1 MGTLTTA
8 LMSVPRAQKAQRG
21 LMLSFFVQGF
31 LSLSYIPRIP
41 ELINQIDVSFAQ
53 WGLILGLAG
62 IGGMIP
68 LLFANRVI
76 LRFGTRPV
84 MRVSFAVTA
93 LCLATYGVIP
103 NGILFFIAALS
114 LGFFNAFYNLAL
126 NSQAVMYQ
134 DKIGRVVLGK
144 LHATWSIGATTSAL
158 VSGLLAPFIT
168 LHWYLIGTAAV
179 CLAAFFI
186 GSSMI
191 LGPTEDGHT
200 DQKKQNAHVPFFK
213 SPPKLWLLAAGL
225 FAAIFPEVTMMDWSA
240 VFAKRELLQSV
251 ATVGIPYTAF
261 SMSMIVGRLLVSR
274 VTRRIHIS
282 TLGRYAALGGSIFMG
297 LGAFIGPVIS
307 RTNSFACLFVTAVLW
322 AVAGLGMGPM
332 VPTFFSSASSI
343 KGMSTPQAMSRM
355 SLVNSLSILL
365 AKVLMGALAQGVGVM
380 LAYIFPVTMF
390 FCASIVAGVVARDVI
405 RELAAVHKK
414 PEPLDLES
422 VFPGTS
428 AIPIIVED

>member
-8 LMSVPRAQKAQRG
+8 LMSVPRANKAQRG

-41 ELINQIDVSFAQ
+41 ELINQLNVSFAQ

-62 IGGMIP
+62 MGGMVP

-84 MRVSFAVTA
+84 MRASFAVTA
-93 LCLATYGVIP
+93 LCLATYGLLT
-103 NGILFFIAALS
+103 NGVVFFIASLS
-114 LGFFNAFYNLAL
+114 LGFFNAFFNLAL

-158 VSGLLAPFIT
+158 VSGLLAPFIS
-168 LHWYLIGTAAV
+168 LHWYLIGTAAI

-213 SPPKLWLLAAGL
+213 SPPKVWLLAAGL

-261 SMSMIVGRLLVSR
+261 SMSMIVGRLMVGR
-274 VTRRIHIS
+274 ITRHIHIA
-282 TLGRYAALGGSIFMG
+282 TLGRYAALVGSVFMA
-297 LGAFIGPVIS
+297 LGAFIGPVVS
-307 RTNSFACLFVTAVLW
+307 RGNSFAGLIVTAILW

-332 VPTFFSSASSI
+332 VPTFFSSASSV

-355 SLVNSLSILL
+355 SLVNSVSILL
-365 AKVLMGALAQGVGVM
+365 AKVLMGALAQGVGIM
-380 LAYIFPVTMF
+380 LAYIFPVVMF
-390 FCASIVAGVVARDVI
+390 FVASLIAGFVAKEALKD
-405 RELAAVHKK
+405 LAASHKK
-414 PEPLDLES
+414 SQPVDLETA
-422 VFPGTS
+422 FPGTS

>member
-84 MRVSFAVTA
+84 MRVSFGVTA

-307 RTNSFACLFVTAVLW
+307 RTNSFAGLIVTAGLW

-332 VPTFFSSASSI
+332 VPTFFSSASSV

-365 AKVLMGALAQGVGVM
+365 AKVLMGALAQGIGVM

-405 RELAAVHKK
+405 RELAAAHKK
-414 PEPLDLES
+414 PEPLGLET

-428 AIPIIVED
+428 AIPIIIES

>member
-62 IGGMIP
+62 MGGMIP

-76 LRFGTRPV
+76 LRWGTRPV

-93 LCLATYGVIP
+93 ACLATYGLVS
-103 NGILFFIAALS
+103 NGILFFIACLS

-144 LHATWSIGATTSAL
+144 LHATWSIGATSSAL
-158 VSGLLAPFIT
+158 VSGLLAPYVP
-168 LHWYLIGTAAV
+168 LHWYLIATAAI
-179 CLAAFFI
+179 CLTAFI
-186 GSSMI
+186 VGSSMI
-191 LGPTEDGHT
+191 LGPNEDGHT
-200 DQKKQNAHVPFFK
+200 DQKKQNAHIPFFK
-213 SPPKLWLLAAGL
+213 SPGKVWLLAAGL
-225 FAAIFPEVTMMDWSA
+225 FAAVFPEVTMMDWSA

-274 VTRRIHIS
+274 VTRRIHIA
-282 TLGRYAALGGSIFMG
+282 TLGRFAALGGSIFMG

-307 RTNSFACLFVTAVLW
+307 HSNTTAGLVVTAVLW
-322 AVAGLGMGPM
+322 AFAGLGMGPM
-332 VPTFFSSASSI
+332 VPTFFSSASSV

-355 SLVNSLSILL
+355 SLVNSVSILL

-380 LAYIFPVTMF
+380 LAYAFPVLMF
-390 FCASIVAGVVARDVI
+390 FAASLVAAVVARDAI
-405 RELAAVHKK
+405 RELAAAHKK
-414 PEPLDLES
+414 ASPVDLET
-422 VFPGTS
+422 VFPSTS
-428 AIPIIVED
+428 AIPIIVEE

>member
-84 MRVSFAVTA
+84 MRVSFGVTA

-307 RTNSFACLFVTAVLW
+307 RTNSFAGLIVTAGLW

-332 VPTFFSSASSI
+332 VPTFFSSASSV

-365 AKVLMGALAQGVGVM
+365 AKVLMGALAQGIGVM

-405 RELAAVHKK
+405 RELAAAHKK
-414 PEPLDLES
+414 PEPLGLET

-428 AIPIIVED
+428 AIPIIVES